1 MSKKLF
7 VANWKM
13 QLSFNQSCAF
23 IQNNYDQLK
32 MLGQQQDIVI
42 CPTFPALYTLAQ
54 LCKSSSIQIGAQD
67 VSRHPSGAYTA
78 EVSAQTLAE
87 VGCTYC
93 IIGHSETKSHGHE
106 TNIHVEHKL
115 KELIKQNIIPIICIG
130 ENQEERD
137 LNYTYTI
144 LEEQLSGSLN
154 LISSLPHTITRY
166 IIAYEPVWAVGGNA
180 TPSPKLLAEIFA
192 WLHKQC
198 ATLTQVSHKLIYGGS
213 VNADNAA
220 DLFTIKYIDGL
231 LIGRAS
237 TDIATFKTI
246 IGNN

>member
-1 MSKKLF
+1 MNKKLF

-23 IQNNYDQLK
+23 VQNNYDCLK
-32 MLGQQQDIVI
+32 ELAQQQDIII
-42 CPTFPALYTLAQ
+42 CPTFPALYTVAK
-54 LCKSSSIQIGAQD
+54 LCQGLSLQIGAQD

-78 EVSAQTLAE
+78 EVSAQTLTE

-93 IIGHSETKSHGHE
+93 IIGHSETKSHAHE

-130 ENQEERD
+130 ENKEQRD
-137 LNYTYTI
+137 LNHTYKI
-144 LEEQLSGSLN
+144 LEEQLTGCLDVIAHHPQQIYS
-154 LISSLPHTITRY
+154 Y
-166 IIAYEPVWAVGGNA
+166 IIAYEPIWAIGGTT
-180 TPSPKLLAEIFA
+180 TPSQKTLAEIFA

-198 ATLTQVSHKLIYGGS
+198 SVLPNVAHKLIYGGS
-213 VNADNAA
+213 VNTDNAA
-220 DLFTIKYIDGL
+220 DLLKIKHLDGL

-237 TDIATFKTI
+237 TDIETFKAIVTH
-246 IGNN
+246 